1 MQSAQECRE
10 ATNGVNFSRSEPG
23 IGEQSTAG
31 VASAVKEQPTQG
43 ARDLGSQPN
52 RETLPPFLTPV
63 QRETLLAK
71 LKVPLPKSE
80 MFKAPFVVDRFNEVF
95 GVDGW
100 DLRFVIIEK
109 SPVVLLGVFTAKE
122 LNIRR
127 EAFGGGIEGGARA
140 DEYKGA
146 CDALTVT
153 LGHKLGIGNEVYK
166 QIDPSLEGGRSRK
179 AHTDLPSAIKPGRIA
194 VTVEGMVMRKSTKKD
209 SFILI
214 TCRPVLEGGARG
226 VRMRVQCWKQEMFPL
241 IKGAKTLEFTFGREK
256 NGDSTFLKLAKLH
269 KVNDQELQAA
279 EPICRIC
286 KSPRESCVC

>member
-1 MQSAQECRE
+1 MSASVVDQTSTIPKELK
-10 ATNGVNFSRSEPG
+10 VLLPPEP
-23 IGEQSTAG
+23 A
-31 VASAVKEQPTQG
+31 
-43 ARDLGSQPN
+43 
-52 RETLPPFLTPV
+52 PPFLTPL

-71 LKVPLPKSE
+71 LKAPLPKSE

-127 EAFGGGIEGGARA
+127 EAFGGGLEGSARA

-153 LGHKLGIGNEVYK
+153 LGLKLGIGTEVYQK
-166 QIDPSLEGGRSRK
+166 IDPSLAGGRSRK
-179 AHTDLPSAIKPGRIA
+179 AHTDLPSSIKPGRIA

-209 SFILI
+209 SFVLI
-214 TCRPVLEGGARG
+214 TCRPVLEGGSRG
-226 VRMRVQCWKQEMFPL
+226 PRMRVQCWKQEMFPL
-241 IKGAKTLEFTFGREK
+241 LKGAKTLEFTFGRER
-256 NGDSTFLKLAKLH
+256 NGESTFLKLTKLH
-269 KVNDQELQAA
+269 QVNGVSSEPVTA